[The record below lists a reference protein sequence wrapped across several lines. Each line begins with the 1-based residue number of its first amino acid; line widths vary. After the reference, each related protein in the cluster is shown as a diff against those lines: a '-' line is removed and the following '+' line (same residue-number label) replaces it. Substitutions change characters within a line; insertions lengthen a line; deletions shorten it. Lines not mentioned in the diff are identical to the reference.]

1 MSGFFRGSQPRPK
14 ICPSCGNLV
23 GAVATRCPNCGAN
36 VNFSLAAVSRSLG
49 RLMPTTSPATYGILT
64 VSCVI
69 FAASFLATFEKTGGI
84 GTVGGGLG
92 GLFNFGA
99 IDGNVLVRLGASMP
113 WYINIQEPWRF
124 VTAVFLHAS
133 VLHILFNMWV
143 LMDIGPQIEELY
155 GSARFLFVYVV
166 SGIGG
171 YVLSSFFGHFS
182 VGGSGAILGLCG
194 VVLAVTIG
202 TRNTQAKMFALLRGA
217 ATDLRSDSHVS
228 SLRRTQHRHVGAY
241 RRPCDGIS
249 ARPIDGGSRTSVAR
263 RAQTS
268 LRDGMGRGASG
279 GGELCDG
286 GTDGKIARGNSAA
299 RYFAAGDAGVSCSR
313 RATTML

>member
-49 RLMPTTSPATYGILT
+49 QLMPTTSPATYGILT

-202 TRNTQAKMFALLRGA
+202 TRNTQAQMFRSYVVRLLIYVAILTFLPFGGLNIDMWAHIGGLATGFLLGRLMADRAPASPEERKRAYAMGWGA
-217 ATDLRSDSHVS
+217 ALV
-228 SLRRTQHRHVGAY
+228 V
-241 RRPCDGIS
+241 
-249 ARPIDGGSRTSVAR
+249 VASFVM
-263 RAQTS
+263 AG
-268 LRDGMGRGASG
+268 LKAMG
-279 GGELCDG
+279 
-286 GTDGKIARGNSAA
+286 K
-299 RYFAAGDAGVSCSR
+299 
-313 RATTML
+313 